1 MSFKDFSIFSPGGHF
16 VQMGRLYLLAIMVE
30 GLSANICVKLF

>member
-16 VQMGRLYLLAIMVE
+16 VKWILAILVE
-30 GLSANICVKLF
+30 GNPKNISVILF